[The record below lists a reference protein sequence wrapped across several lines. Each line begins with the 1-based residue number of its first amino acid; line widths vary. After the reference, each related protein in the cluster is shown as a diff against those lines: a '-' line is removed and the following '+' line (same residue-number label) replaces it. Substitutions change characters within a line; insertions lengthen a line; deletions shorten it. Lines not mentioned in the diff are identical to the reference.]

1 MRRWKNLIPVKTKIE
16 LAQSLL
22 LPIIDQADVCVIDL
36 NDDLLGKLQRLQ
48 NLCIRFI
55 YGLRK
60 FDHVSEYRR
69 RLQWLSMKQRREEH
83 VLSFLYNVLYDP
95 RSPPYLKERFRF
107 LGEDHNRELRSKADN
122 LLKPPFTRGAQKHR
136 ARHLKAYTLRAADA
150 PASTAKTP
158 VIGVEGGHGS
168 ASSDA
173 WLSCGGLE
181 GES

>member
-1 MRRWKNLIPVKTKIE
+1 MTKKNLIPVKTKIE

-22 LPIIDQADVCVIDL
+22 LPIMDYADVCVIDL

-69 RLQWLSMKQRREEH
+69 RLQWLSIKQRREEH

-122 LLKPPFTRGAQKHR
+122 LLKPPFTRSGYYMNSFAIMAAQLWNELPSEI
-136 ARHLKAYTLRAADA
+136 RHSKSLLIFKTALRNYLLK
-150 PASTAKTP
+150 
-158 VIGVEGGHGS
+158 
-168 ASSDA
+168 
-173 WLSCGGLE
+173 LS
-181 GES
+181 